1 MKVTNELANFA
12 VAPVAAEAALAMM
25 RLSLFDWA
33 ACAIAGRDEP
43 VARIVRDMVLAEA
56 GAGVATVIG
65 GGRAPARGAALAG
78 GTASHAL
85 DYDDTHFDHI
95 GHPSVAVIPA
105 ALAVAEQTG
114 VDGAAFLEASLVGAE
129 LSIRLGVW
137 LGRAHYQTGFH
148 QTATAGAFGATAA
161 AGRLLRLS
169 ADRMAHGLGLA
180 ATRAAGLKSQFGT
193 MGNPC
198 NAGIAPAT
206 GVEAALLAHAGFVSN
221 PEALETEQGFGP
233 THAGEANAVAL
244 DGLGRSWRFE
254 TVSHKFH
261 ACCHGTHAA
270 IEAIGAL
277 RGRFDAAT
285 VEAVTIT
292 VHPRWLRVCN
302 IARPETGLQAKFSY
316 RLTAAMALSGWNT
329 AALESFSDAACRN
342 PILSRLAG
350 KIEVRTRPGLP
361 ETAAE
366 VTVRT
371 PGRTVSEYHDLD
383 APMPMARRASRLAA
397 KAQSL
402 LGAEAAGALS
412 EATRGDVDL
421 VALCALLG
429 AASRPG

>member
-1 MKVTNELANFA
+1 MKVRSELANFA
-12 VAPVAAEAALAMM
+12 VALVAADAALAMM

-33 ACAIAGRDEP
+33 AGAIPGRDEP

-114 VDGAAFLEASLVGAE
+114 VDGAAFLEACLVGAE

-137 LGRAHYQTGFH
+137 LGRAHYQPGFH

-193 MGNPC
+193 MGKPF
-198 NAGIAPAT
+198 NAGIAAAT

-285 VEAVTIT
+285 V
-292 VHPRWLRVCN
+292 
-302 IARPETGLQAKFSY
+302 
-316 RLTAAMALSGWNT
+316 
-329 AALESFSDAACRN
+329 
-342 PILSRLAG
+342 
-350 KIEVRTRPGLP
+350 
-361 ETAAE
+361 
-366 VTVRT
+366 
-371 PGRTVSEYHDLD
+371 
-383 APMPMARRASRLAA
+383 
-397 KAQSL
+397 
-402 LGAEAAGALS
+402 
-412 EATRGDVDL
+412 
-421 VALCALLG
+421 
-429 AASRPG
+429 